1 MAVALSHT
9 ASDALNDDLSSYT
22 FSGLSLGAAASDRRI
37 IVSAHSRESSAGVTS
52 LPTAVTI
59 GGVSAAK
66 IVEQTILDSPG
77 SNVSS
82 GVALWWAAV
91 PTGATGDV
99 VVTYDGS
106 QLRGAVSVYR
116 LTGAEGTV
124 ADTATDS
131 VDGGNSVSTTLLVPT
146 TAVHAGVV
154 SVAGAGGTAAWTGP
168 TEDAEGLVD
177 GTLYSTASGT
187 STTATMTP
195 STGVKDMAMVSASFS
210 ELLTSSSTTLRRNK
224 YGVGLGLG
232 LGL

>member
-37 IVSAHSRESSAGVTS
+37 IVSAHSRESGAGVTS
-52 LPTAVTI
+52 LTTAVTI